1 MQKISLQKAKE
12 EIKNLF
18 IEKGVKFKNDNQNDE
33 KSTSFISNNT
43 FFIDK
48 RQMEREDVTA
58 MLVNYFIGKQVENGG
73 CILSPMTLLWTTIEL
88 YDKDNPRKTK

>member
-12 EIKNLF
+12 EIKKLF

-48 RQMEREDVTA
+48 RQMEREDVAA
-58 MLVNYFIGKQVENGG
+58 MLINYFMDKQVEGGG

-88 YDKDNPRKTK
+88 YDKDNPQKIK

>member
-1 MQKISLQKAKE
+1 MIKIKLEDAKK
-12 EIKNLF
+12 EIKKLF
-18 IEKGVKFKNDNQNDE
+18 IEKGVKFKNDNPNDE
-33 KSTSFISNNT
+33 KSTSFISKNT

-58 MLVNYFIGKQVENGG
+58 MLINYFTDKQVEGGG

-88 YDKDNPRKTK
+88 YDKDNPRKIK

>member
-48 RQMEREDVTA
+48 RQMEREDVKA
-58 MLVNYFIGKQVENGG
+58 MLINYFMDKQVENGG
-73 CILSPMTLLWTTIEL
+73 CILSPMTLLLTTIEL
-88 YDKDNPRKTK
+88 YDKDNPRKIK

>member
-18 IEKGVKFKNDNQNDE
+18 IEKGVKFKNDNKNDE

-48 RQMEREDVTA
+48 RQMEREDVAA
-58 MLVNYFIGKQVENGG
+58 MLVNYFIGKQVETRNARSGVN
-73 CILSPMTLLWTTIEL
+73 TTMECL
-88 YDKDNPRKTK
+88 TVQSLTYSSKP